1 MSDVPTS
8 TPAASLSPVAA
19 RPQATYHPLAG
30 VAAVVIGAFI
40 STINSRVTTVG
51 LADIRGGLSLGFD
64 EGSWVSTVFGA
75 AQMVAAISGA
85 WFSVV
90 LGPRWLLLW
99 SASIF
104 CIASILP
111 PFTRDPAVILS
122 LQLVRGLAVGTF
134 IPSTIG
140 FIVHELPPRW
150 WSWGLAAYA
159 FRFVFSQNISSS
171 IEAFYDENG
180 LWQWIFWQNV
190 PLTLLMMALISVG
203 MRRQPPDL
211 LALRRGDWWGIAFGG
226 VGLSLLYAGIDQG
239 NRLDWLNS
247 GIVVGLM
254 ISGGLLIAAFVVHEF
269 RVERP
274 LIDLRALVHPNSGL
288 PALLIAIYGFGNT
301 ATSFVLPD
309 YLTRVQ
315 GLRSLQIGDVL
326 NWIALPQLVL
336 VPLMAWVLRYIDAR
350 LMLALGLSVIAVG
363 SWMDTELTHDW
374 AADDFLPSQLIEAV
388 GLALG
393 ITSLVTLAVSN
404 ITPAWA
410 VTTAGLIQ
418 TGRLLGNEIGS
429 AFIQTFTRVMEQ
441 VYSNLTGLHL
451 VTGAT
456 LTEQRAS
463 QLSQLLGNRTGGNS
477 AAQALAV
484 LDSLVRRE
492 AYVLAYIDAF
502 WIVAW
507 ILTLSLLL
515 LLFLRRPPPNHLT
528 VRVGNGAPR
537 RLGWGDQRAK
547 QVEAHQPGGKEVH
560 IKVDPVSGAIR

>member
-1 MSDVPTS
+1 MSDAPASVP
-8 TPAASLSPVAA
+8 PASAAPAA
-19 RPQATYHPLAG
+19 RPAITHHPLVG
-30 VAAVVIGAFI
+30 VAAVVVGAFI
-40 STINSRVTTVG
+40 SSINSRVTTVG

-64 EGSWVSTVFGA
+64 EGSWVSTLFGA
-75 AQMVAAISGA
+75 SQMVAAISGA

-90 LGPRWLLLW
+90 LGPRRLLMW

-111 PFTRDPAVILS
+111 PLTRDPAVVLG

-134 IPSTIG
+134 IPATIG
-140 FIVHELPPRW
+140 FVLRELPPKW

-190 PLTLLMMALISVG
+190 PLSLLMMALINFG
-203 MRRQPPDL
+203 MRREPPDL
-211 LALRRGDWWGIAFGG
+211 AALRRGDWWGIAFGG
-226 VGLSLLYAGIDQG
+226 IGLSLLYAGIDQG

-247 GIVVGLM
+247 GTVVGLM
-254 ISGGLLIAAFVVHEF
+254 LAGGAMVAAFVVNELV
-269 RVERP
+269 VERP
-274 LIDLRALVHPNSGL
+274 LFDLRALLHVNVCIP
-288 PALLIAIYGFGNT
+288 PFLIAVYGFGST
-301 ATSFVLPD
+301 ATSFILPD

-315 GLRSLQIGDVL
+315 DLRSLQIGDVL
-326 NWIALPQLVL
+326 NWIALPQLAL

-363 SWMDTELTHDW
+363 CWMDTELTHDW
-374 AADDFLPSQLIEAV
+374 AAGDFLPSQLVEAV

-393 ITSLVTLAVSN
+393 ITALITFGVSN

-410 VTTAGLIQ
+410 VTIAGLIQ
-418 TGRLLGNEIGS
+418 TGRLFGNEIGS
-429 AFIQTFTRVMEQ
+429 AFIQTFTRVQEQ
-441 VYSNLTGLHL
+441 VYSNLTGQHL
-451 VTGAT
+451 ITGAT
-456 LTEQRAS
+456 LSEQRAS
-463 QLSQLLGNRTGGNS
+463 QLSQLFGDRVAGGDS
-477 AAQALAV
+477 AARALAV

-507 ILTLSLLL
+507 ILTASLLL
-515 LLFLRRPPPNHLT
+515 LLFLRRPPSNHLT
-528 VRVGNGAPR
+528 PPR
-537 RLGWGDQRAK
+537 LPA
-547 QVEAHQPGGKEVH
+547 VTNT
-560 IKVDPVSGAIR
+560 VS

>member
-1 MSDVPTS
+1 MNHA
-8 TPAASLSPVAA
+8 PASAPSASPAPAA
-19 RPQATYHPLAG
+19 RPAITHHPLVG
-30 VAAVVIGAFI
+30 VAAVVVGAFI
-40 STINSRVTTVG
+40 SSINSRVTTVG

-64 EGSWVSTVFGA
+64 EGSWVSTAFGA
-75 AQMVAAISGA
+75 TQMVAAISGA

-90 LGPRWLLLW
+90 LGPRRLLMW

-104 CIASILP
+104 CIVSILP
-111 PFTRDPAVILS
+111 PLTRDPAVVLG

-134 IPSTIG
+134 IPATIG
-140 FIVHELPPRW
+140 FVLRELPPKW
-150 WSWGLAAYA
+150 WTWGLAAYA

-190 PLTLLMMALISVG
+190 PLTLLMMALINFG
-203 MRRQPPDL
+203 MRREPPDL
-211 LALRRGDWWGIAFGG
+211 AALGRGDWWGITFGG
-226 VGLSLLYAGIDQG
+226 LGLSLLYAGIDQG

-247 GIVVGLM
+247 GTVIGLM
-254 ISGGLLIAAFVVHEF
+254 LAGGVMIAAFVVNELV
-269 RVERP
+269 VERP
-274 LIDLRALVHPNSGL
+274 LFDLRALLHVNVCIP
-288 PALLIAIYGFGNT
+288 PLLIAVYGFGST
-301 ATSFVLPD
+301 ATSFILPD

-315 GLRSLQIGDVL
+315 SLRSLQIGDVL
-326 NWIALPQLVL
+326 NWIALPQVVL
-336 VPLMAWVLRYIDAR
+336 VPLMAWALRYIDVR
-350 LMLALGLSVIAVG
+350 LMLALGLSVIAIG
-363 SWMDTELTHDW
+363 SWMDTGLTHDW
-374 AADDFLPSQLIEAV
+374 VAGDFLPSQLVEAV

-393 ITSLVTLAVSN
+393 ITSLVTFAVSN

-410 VTTAGLIQ
+410 VTIAGLIQ
-418 TGRLLGNEIGS
+418 TGRLFGNEIGS
-429 AFIQTFTRVMEQ
+429 AFIQTLTRVQEQ

-463 QLSQLLGNRTGGNS
+463 QLSQLLGYRTGGNS
-477 AAQALAV
+477 TAQALAV

-507 ILTLSLLL
+507 ILTLTLLL

-528 VRVGNGAPR
+528 PPR
-537 RLGWGDQRAK
+537 LP
-547 QVEAHQPGGKEVH
+547 VEA
-560 IKVDPVSGAIR
+560 